1 MIGQLH
7 GTLIEKAPPEI
18 TVNVQG
24 VCYELQVPM
33 TTLYRLPDIGQ
44 QVLLHTH
51 FAVREDAHQLFG
63 FIDKKDKLMFRSLIK
78 VNGIGPRIA
87 LAILSGIDSDAF
99 VHSVRN
105 NDVSALVRTPGVGR
119 KTAERLMVEMRDRLE
134 EWETGGAGQGTDG
147 DPADTPPARLMTRDA
162 ENALIGLGYKPQQ
175 AVRAIKEALKADPAI
190 TDAETLIR
198 HTLKS
203 LA

>member
-7 GTLIEKAPPEI
+7 GTLIDKAPPEI

-147 DPADTPPARLMTRDA
+147 DTADTPPARLMTRDA